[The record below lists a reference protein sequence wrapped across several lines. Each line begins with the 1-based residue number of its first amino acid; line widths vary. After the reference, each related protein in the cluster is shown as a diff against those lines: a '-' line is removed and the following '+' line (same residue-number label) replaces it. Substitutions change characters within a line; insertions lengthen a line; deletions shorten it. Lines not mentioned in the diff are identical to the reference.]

1 MTLTILI
8 VILSVFAI
16 LGITEFIH
24 NLAFRMFSV
33 DGSNN
38 TASLIVLK
46 EETAIDQM
54 KLALFEYKWYGT
66 SRVGKI
72 IAVYDNLS
80 FETLEIIKDFARE
93 KDIILVPT
101 EYVKNVINAVF

>member
-24 NLAFRMFSV
+24 NLALRVFSV
-33 DGSNN
+33 EGDNN
-38 TASLIVLK
+38 TARLIVLK
-46 EETAIDQM
+46 EETAIEQM
-54 KLALFEYKWYGT
+54 KFALFEYKWYGAANI
-66 SRVGKI
+66 GKI

-80 FETLEIIKDFARE
+80 FETLEIIKDFARNE
-93 KDIILVPT
+93 DIILVPT